1 MHVACP
7 ARIIIYP
14 ATLVIAI
21 RAGAMVIVAKIML
34 TLMLGIGL
42 FFMAML
48 MFPVIGKW
56 FES

>member
-1 MHVACP
+1 MACP
-7 ARIIIYP
+7 ARIIIYA

-42 FFMAML
+42 FFIAML